1 MRFTNVLLTDEEATL
16 LHNGLTLLRAQAVKR
31 DNKNTATRL
40 ERLDSL
46 ARKLRMA
53 TKLADLVAS
62 WR

>member
-46 ARKLRMA
+46 ARKLRRA